1 MGSIFY
7 KKFKKWVFDLLFPH
21 FRFHFLAGVFGMSTP
36 IWARCLI
43 WATYRLLHSLVL
55 RLSNLINLK
64 FKSPGSGYG
73 AVGRAVAS
81 NTRDPRFESSH
92 RQYYILSTQLKNCI
106 EKTKI
111 EKKEAGNG
119 PFFKKKPPWHA
130 WFRASGVSDDRRV
143 PDGLVRR
150 VCDAFVDLVEVALVV
165 GPGAALGP
173 ILENFF
179 AVPNCLGCRKDWI
192 ATFLIRMVLTT
203 IIYG

>member
-1 MGSIFY
+1 MGSIFF
-7 KKFKKWVFDLLFPH
+7 KKLKKWVFDLLFPH

-119 PFFKKKPPWHA
+119 PFFKKKTTLACLIPSFRRQWWQTCPW
-130 WFRASGVSDDRRV
+130 WTRPESLWCLRRSRGGRARRWS
-143 PDGLVRR
+143 RR
-150 VCDAFVDLVEVALVV
+150 C
-165 GPGAALGP
+165 PGTDTRKL
-173 ILENFF
+173 F
-179 AVPNCLGCRKDWI
+179 CR
-192 ATFLIRMVLTT
+192 T
-203 IIYG
+203 

>member
-111 EKKEAGNG
+111 EKKQAGNG
-119 PFFKKKPPWHA
+119 PFLKKTHLGMLDSELPASVMTDVSLMDSSGESVMPSSISWRSRSSLVQALPW
-130 WFRASGVSDDRRV
+130 DR
-143 PDGLVRR
+143 
-150 VCDAFVDLVEVALVV
+150 
-165 GPGAALGP
+165 
-173 ILENFF
+173 
-179 AVPNCLGCRKDWI
+179 
-192 ATFLIRMVLTT
+192 
-203 IIYG
+203 Y